1 MDVKGKV
8 AFVTGGASG
17 IGLGM
22 ARAFVRAGMTVMI
35 ADVRE
40 DHLASALSSFSNSE
54 KVRGLKLD
62 VTDRSAMAR
71 AVEET
76 LRAFGKVHV
85 LCNNAGVGLA
95 GPMKLATYADWD
107 WVMGVNLG
115 GVINGVV
122 AFLPHMLAQREGGHI
137 VNTCSMS
144 GILPHAGAGI
154 YTTSKAAVI
163 GMSEVLRT
171 ELAEE
176 NIGVSAFCPGPVQT
190 KIAQSGKTR
199 PAHLAETGYAEF
211 DKAREGRSVSP
222 LYMEPLRVGERVLEG
237 VRRNELFIF
246 THSEFRDGVR
256 ERCEAIMAA
265 IPNLPENPEFKALV
279 PFLLRNPIYTE
290 GRKK

>member
-176 NIGVSAFCPGPVQT
+176 NIGVSAFCPGACANEDCTERQDAPGAPCGDGLRRVRQ
-190 KIAQSGKTR
+190 G
-199 PAHLAETGYAEF
+199 
-211 DKAREGRSVSP
+211 ARRTLRLSP
-222 LYMEPLRVGERVLEG
+222 LYGAATGRRARARGRAPQRAFHLHALGISRRRARALRSDHGRHPESSREPR
-237 VRRNELFIF
+237 I
-246 THSEFRDGVR
+246 
-256 ERCEAIMAA
+256 
-265 IPNLPENPEFKALV
+265 
-279 PFLLRNPIYTE
+279 
-290 GRKK
+290 